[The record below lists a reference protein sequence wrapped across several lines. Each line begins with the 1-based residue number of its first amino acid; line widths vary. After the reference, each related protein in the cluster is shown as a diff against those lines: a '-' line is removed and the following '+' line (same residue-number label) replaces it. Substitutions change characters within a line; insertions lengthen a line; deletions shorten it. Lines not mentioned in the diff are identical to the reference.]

1 MVQFDTN
8 PPTHPGR
15 VVLLGA
21 NGFIAKA
28 LAQEL
33 AAQSVNIISIGSK
46 DIDLSAP
53 MAATA
58 LASKLQTTDTV
69 VMLSAIT
76 PDKGRG
82 IDALTK
88 NLAMMQNVCAALEQ
102 VGAAHLVYFS
112 SDAVYNPKQSLVNEN
127 TLPSPADLYGVMHL
141 AREQMAKG
149 LNGIP
154 TAILRVTMVY
164 GADDTHNSY
173 GPNRFWRLAKKNGH
187 ITLFGNG
194 EETRDHICIEDVAK
208 LAALCILHKSVG
220 TLNLATGTS
229 HSFKQV
235 AQSIASLFDPT
246 AKVLYS
252 PRADPITHRSY
263 DTTKLIS
270 LYPSFKFT
278 PLEEGLKAYLLYERH
293 T

>member
-1 MVQFDTN
+1 MVHFDTN
-8 PPTHPGR
+8 LTHPSR

-28 LAQEL
+28 LSKEL
-33 AAQSVNIISIGSK
+33 AAQSINTFPIGST

-58 LASKLQTTDTV
+58 LASKLQATDTV
-69 VMLSAIT
+69 VMLSAVT

-82 IDALTK
+82 IDALNK
-88 NLAMMQNVCAALEQ
+88 NLAMMQNVCAALER

-112 SDAVYNPKQSLVNEN
+112 SDAVYNPKQSLVSES

-141 AREQMAKG
+141 AREQMAQG
-149 LNGIP
+149 LSGIP
-154 TAILRVTMVY
+154 LAILRVTMVY

-173 GPNRFWRLAKKNGH
+173 GPNRFWRMTKKNGT

-194 EETRDHICIEDVAK
+194 EETRDHIYIQDVAK

-229 HSFKQV
+229 LSFKQV
-235 AQSIASLFDPT
+235 AKTVATLFYPL
-246 AKVLYS
+246 AKVLGT
-252 PRADPITHRSY
+252 PRGNPITHRSY
-263 DTTKLIS
+263 DTTRLIMA
-270 LYPSFKFT
+270 YPGFKFT
-278 PLEEGLKAYLLYERH
+278 PLNEGIKAFRLNERL
-293 T
+293 

>member
-8 PPTHPGR
+8 LTHPSR

-28 LAQEL
+28 LTKVL
-33 AAQSVNIISIGSK
+33 AEQSINTLPIGST

-53 MAATA
+53 MAESA
-58 LASKLQTTDTV
+58 LASKLRATDTV
-69 VMLSAIT
+69 VMLSAVT

-82 IDALTK
+82 IDALNK

-112 SDAVYNPKQSLVNEN
+112 SDAVYNPKQSLVSES

-141 AREQMAKG
+141 AREQMAQG
-149 LNGIP
+149 LSGIP
-154 TAILRVTMVY
+154 LAVLRVTMVY
-164 GADDTHNSY
+164 GVEDTHNSY
-173 GPNRFWRLAKKNGH
+173 GPNLFWRMAKKNGTVT
-187 ITLFGNG
+187 IFGNG
-194 EETRDHICIEDVAK
+194 EETRDHIHIEDVAK
-208 LAALCILHKSVG
+208 LATLCILHKRVG

-235 AQSIASLFDPT
+235 AQYVAALFTPA
-246 AKVLYS
+246 AKVLGR
-252 PRADPITHRSY
+252 PRAKPITHRSY
-263 DTTKLIS
+263 DITQLIIE
-270 LYPSFKFT
+270 YPDFKFM
-278 PLEEGLKAYLLYERH
+278 PLEEGIKHFH
-293 T
+293 TTAKIN